1 MSLREISFPS
11 ANGRDTVR
19 AWAYTPLGTPR
30 GVIQLMHGYGEH
42 SRRYLHMISAFNQA
56 GFAVYADDHII
67 SAMAKRA
74 WITARWAIRTRVVL

>member
-42 SRRYLHMISAFNQA
+42 SRRYLHMISAFNRRA
-56 GFAVYADDHII
+56 SPCMRTII

-74 WITARWAIRTRVVL
+74 WITVRWAIRTRAGL